1 MASLGCWRLSI
12 CPPPPEPLS
21 PHLPC
26 SVLWETCIKCINNN
40 KFHIYKKMHQ
50 QSPLPLSL
58 DFVSGRHQLKIW
70 GWQNS
75 EVGSFPEGVSMSWLC
90 LSTRSHR
97 PCHWPQLS
105 VGWWFLPFSSRPGPN
120 KLPMLVD
127 LGHLSDLCWPSEGDQ
142 YRFRV
147 EGTEPGTEDLG
158 LPSRGFCSSRIGSL
172 SFLWLA
178 FCPLQEDLP
187 RLLAL
192 TSFALICVCVSLVL

>member
-1 MASLGCWRLSI
+1 MDLNLLLHYLCSYSYPFSYGFPGVLEAFHL
-12 CPPPPEPLS
+12 PPPRTPLTS
-21 PHLPC
+21 SALLC
-26 SVLWETCIKCINNN
+26 ALGDL
-40 KFHIYKKMHQ
+40 YKMHQ

-75 EVGSFPEGVSMSWLC
+75 EVGSFPEGVSVSWLC
-90 LSTRSHR
+90 LSTRSHI

-127 LGHLSDLCWPSEGDQ
+127 LGHPSDLCWPSEGDQ

-147 EGTEPGTEDLG
+147 EGTEPGTEDLSP
-158 LPSRGFCSSRIGSL
+158 PSRGFCSSRIGSL

-178 FCPLQEDLP
+178 FVPYRRTCPGYWL
-187 RLLAL
+187 
-192 TSFALICVCVSLVL
+192 